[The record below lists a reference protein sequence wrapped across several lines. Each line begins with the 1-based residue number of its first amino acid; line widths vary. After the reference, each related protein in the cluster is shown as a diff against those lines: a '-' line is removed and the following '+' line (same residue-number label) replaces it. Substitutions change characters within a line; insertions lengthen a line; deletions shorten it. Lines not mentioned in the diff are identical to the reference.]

1 MIIVKLNKSTKTR
14 QKIKFF
20 ALCYISIFAGA
31 CTLFMLS
38 NEAAGSEITSSWSWE
53 RKGNL
58 VIVTRHKKNMNAIH
72 ASMAT
77 WDIVDHVLLNNG
89 SIIVLI
95 NFIRIIHAINLNF
108 ESAKKYDEI
117 LANVTLSTV
126 LWEYKVSQ

>member
-1 MIIVKLNKSTKTR
+1 
-14 QKIKFF
+14 
-20 ALCYISIFAGA
+20 
-31 CTLFMLS
+31 
-38 NEAAGSEITSSWSWE
+38 
-53 RKGNL
+53 
-58 VIVTRHKKNMNAIH
+58 
-72 ASMAT
+72 MAT